1 MGGKAMAHLLTAK
14 QMSRLC
20 SDGRVSI
27 GQDGRETLRVG
38 LHWKAELH
46 GSAKERRSRLDSWLD
61 GLRPWLENVA
71 GSLVENTLSITGQSV
86 EAELPVEYLLEHGAD
101 SLPSG
106 VELRIIEHFD
116 ARA

>member
-1 MGGKAMAHLLTAK
+1 MAHLLTAE

-20 SDGRVSI
+20 SQGRVTI
-27 GQDGRETLRVG
+27 GRNGRETLRVG
-38 LHWKAELH
+38 LHWKAELY
-46 GSAKERRSRLDSWLD
+46 GSAKERRGRLDAWVD
-61 GLRPWLENVA
+61 GLRPWLEKVA

-86 EAELPVEYLLEHGAD
+86 EAELPVAYLLEHATD

-106 VELRIIEHFD
+106 LELRIIERFD